1 MGVSMAGD
9 CPHTLV
15 KMSILGALK
24 SAFQH
29 VLSNNL
35 QASILVDD
43 QSHLYVGTVT
53 C

>member
-15 KMSILGALK
+15 KMFILGALK

-29 VLSNNL
+29 VLINNL